1 MSGSLLN
8 KAAKA
13 NFNSDKSD
21 IVTKESWAIP
31 IVFFLKLSLILFYK
45 KLLNHWATQQ
55 QIKTE
60 QVSQL

>member
-31 IVFFLKLSLILFYK
+31 IIFFLELSLVLFYK
-45 KLLNHWATQQ
+45 KLLNHWTTQQ

-60 QVSQL
+60 